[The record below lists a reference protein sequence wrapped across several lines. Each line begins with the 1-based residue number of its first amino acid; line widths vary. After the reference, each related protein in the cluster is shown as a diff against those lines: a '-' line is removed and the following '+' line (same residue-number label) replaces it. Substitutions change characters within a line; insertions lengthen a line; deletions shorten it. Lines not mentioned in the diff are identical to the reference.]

1 MSDHVDSQLLPPCS
15 FLRATRSE
23 RKAIVCKSVSQKK
36 NKRLLAVYRP
46 CQLSFNI
53 FPVGS
58 RNFFLILW
66 VVGYIFRRLSLVS

>member
-1 MSDHVDSQLLPPCS
+1 MSDHETAMPFHPVLFSEP
-15 FLRATRSE
+15 RTASE
-23 RKAIVCKSVSQKK
+23 RVCKLMSQKK
-36 NKRLLAVYRP
+36 NKRLLAVYGP

-66 VVGYIFRRLSLVS
+66 VVSYIFRRLSLVS